1 MFSTMGFLDLGAPEL
16 ILILLIVL
24 VLFGGSK
31 LPKLSRSVGESMR
44 ELRKGLDGNGNAK
57 SEKQV
62 EDKAKQSA
70 S

>member
-44 ELRKGLDGNGNAK
+44 ELRKGLDGNSHAK
-57 SEKQV
+57 SEKQA
-62 EDKAKQSA
+62 EQKAKPTS
-70 S
+70 